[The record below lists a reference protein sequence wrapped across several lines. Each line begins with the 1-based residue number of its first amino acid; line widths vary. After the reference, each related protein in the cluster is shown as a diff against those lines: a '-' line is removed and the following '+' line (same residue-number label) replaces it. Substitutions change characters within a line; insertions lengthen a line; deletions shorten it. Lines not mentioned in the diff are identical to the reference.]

1 MLGVSMSP
9 LGSLF
14 GCLWLCLPT
23 LLQFLDQE
31 NQMCRTQLLEVE
43 ARLNSTLAT
52 LQERVLQHEELM
64 ESHQRL
70 RYRPTHQLH
79 SNPSVFGKSSPLL
92 GVRGHCDHGHCCPSQ
107 VWWSGWVGEAVR
119 KPSRSHLEGS

>member
-1 MLGVSMSP
+1 MSP
-9 LGSLF
+9 LGSLL
-14 GCLWLCLPT
+14 GCLQLCPLT

-52 LQERVLQHEELM
+52 LQERVLQHKELM

-70 RYRPTHQLH
+70 RYCPTHQLH
-79 SNPSVFGKSSPLL
+79 SNPSSFGKSSPSW
-92 GVRGHCDHGHCCPSQ
+92 GVRGDILTMVTAAPAKCGGPG
-107 VWWSGWVGEAVR
+107 GWGRPADPILREAA
-119 KPSRSHLEGS
+119 

>member
-1 MLGVSMSP
+1 MSP
-9 LGSLF
+9 PGSLP
-14 GCLWLCLPT
+14 GCSQLCPLT

-64 ESHQRL
+64 ESHQCL
-70 RYRPTHQLH
+70 RYCPTQT
-79 SNPSVFGKSSPLL
+79 PPFL
-92 GVRGHCDHGHCCPSQ
+92 GNQALPGVS
-107 VWWSGWVGEAVR
+107 
-119 KPSRSHLEGS
+119 EGTF

>member
-1 MLGVSMSP
+1 MSP
-9 LGSLF
+9 LGSLL
-14 GCLWLCLPT
+14 GCLRLCPLT
-23 LLQFLDQE
+23 FLQFLDQE

-70 RYRPTHQLH
+70 RYCPTHQLH
-79 SNPSVFGKSSPLL
+79 SNPSSFGKSSPSW
-92 GVRGHCDHGHCCPSQ
+92 GVRGDILTMVTAAPAKRGGPG
-107 VWWSGWVGEAVR
+107 GWGRPADPILREAA
-119 KPSRSHLEGS
+119 